1 MGTSAFPLGPIKG
14 DGILQQKDTAGLQP
28 LTLVLVT
35 DQFQCERLI
44 VAGREL
50 AQRTDTQLEVIN
62 VANPQQPQNPEA
74 IEFLFQVSKEN
85 DAVMMVHYSD
95 EPARC
100 IVDLIKEQRPACVVS
115 GMPQQEN
122 SLLHKIWT
130 RFQNTGFYTVS
141 EEGELAPVTLGSR
154 VIA

>member
-1 MGTSAFPLGPIKG
+1 M
-14 DGILQQKDTAGLQP
+14 QKRDKAGMQP

-50 AQRTDTQLEVIN
+50 ARRTGTQLEVIN
-62 VANPQQPQNPEA
+62 VATPQQQQNPQA

-95 EPARC
+95 EPAKC
-100 IVDLIKEQRPACVVS
+100 IVDLIKEQQPACVVS
-115 GMPQQEN
+115 GMPQVEK

-130 RFQNTGFYTVS
+130 RFQSIGFYTVS
-141 EEGELAPVTLGSR
+141 PQGELAPVTLGSR